1 MPVGIFWEARTA
13 LPSDRYSAYGTVV
26 DPQLCPERL
35 GAACATDTH
44 RNFKELTDDGDSVVG
59 VETVRRI
66 ARIYGRG
73 QVVAVRQ
80 RGTVYRLHMAA
91 ARSRYA

>member
-13 LPSDRYSAYGTVV
+13 FPSDRYSAYETVV
-26 DPQLCPERL
+26 DPQLCPEGS

-44 RNFKELTDDGDSVVG
+44 RNFEELTDNGDSVVG
-59 VETVRRI
+59 VEAVRRI
-66 ARIYGRG
+66 ARIYGRRP
-73 QVVAVRQ
+73 VVAVRQ
-80 RGTVYRLHMAA
+80 RGTACRLHMAA